1 MKWFQ
6 LYKKTVF
13 NPRDNSFF
21 LLRNGPLH
29 GLLSLSLATIVALE
43 SLHQSPTNR
52 HQNSNG
58 NGLKAL
64 PSEREPI
71 DFNHYSRESRAKRL
85 CRAVALWEE
94 KERERKTGLEKV
106 SEREARSGSG
116 GGGVAVHG
124 EEARMAAPR
133 AHAPGAVSVPF
144 LSASDRRESLTGC
157 HRHRLLL
164 RFLFTCGVVSGSF
177 RSGMC

>member
-1 MKWFQ
+1 M
-6 LYKKTVF
+6 
-13 NPRDNSFF
+13 R
-21 LLRNGPLH
+21 
-29 GLLSLSLATIVALE
+29 
-43 SLHQSPTNR
+43 
-52 HQNSNG
+52 
-58 NGLKAL
+58 
-64 PSEREPI
+64 
-71 DFNHYSRESRAKRL
+71 
-85 CRAVALWEE
+85 RAVALWEE
-94 KERERKTGLEKV
+94 KERERETGLEKV
-106 SEREARSGSG
+106 SEREREARSG
-116 GGGVAVHG
+116 GGGGVHG

>member
-1 MKWFQ
+1 
-6 LYKKTVF
+6 
-13 NPRDNSFF
+13 
-21 LLRNGPLH
+21 
-29 GLLSLSLATIVALE
+29 
-43 SLHQSPTNR
+43 
-52 HQNSNG
+52 
-58 NGLKAL
+58 LKAL